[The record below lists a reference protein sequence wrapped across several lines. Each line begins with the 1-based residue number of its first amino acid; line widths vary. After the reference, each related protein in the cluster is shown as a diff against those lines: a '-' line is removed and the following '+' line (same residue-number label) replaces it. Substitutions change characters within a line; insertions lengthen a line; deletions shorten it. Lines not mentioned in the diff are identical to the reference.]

1 MMGREVNLDASNI
14 FIFYSKLPSSVG
26 LLRLEFCNMPMSPSI
41 GIYKG
46 LK

>member
-1 MMGREVNLDASNI
+1 MGKEVNLDAPNT
-14 FIFYSKLPSSVG
+14 FTFYSKLPSLVG

-41 GIYKG
+41 GIYRE